1 MSENINQFWN
11 LLSSSG
17 LIEPPVVE
25 NLVAES
31 KTKKGLNRV
40 SDLVQWLVGKNAVT
54 QYQADVLANG
64 QATNFLFGEYRL
76 LHQMLATKTGEVYH
90 AVHRSGQ
97 HVRLQFLP
105 GAGQDDVRRWVQVE
119 QRASRIADCQI
130 LNLATCFETV
140 RLPQHRM
147 VVSELPTGKP
157 LVDLMPGRARL
168 EFDQAVRLGLQLAQA
183 VAELHR
189 NQEPHRSI
197 CPAAIRL
204 LASDSLRLDVDPFS
218 IGDSWLEMQA
228 EDVRESIERYQSPE
242 LNEADR
248 SNASAFAAD
257 MYSIGA
263 LLFRMVDGRDICD
276 LEVLER
282 SQRLA
287 KRDLPDW
294 FVKAIENLTGDVP
307 SLRMSADQLV
317 DLLKQNGVELPRD
330 DKEDARQGF
339 RELITKSLSD
349 ADLEAEEF
357 EFELEAPEFGGV
369 KQVDLPVAVDVIT
382 ADEALDRPDAGDR
395 IAKAQASIQRR
406 ENLRW
411 LQPIIVLS
419 SCLVFGSLF
428 AGLYYWGDQIAPRTP
443 SEQPVAVVEN
453 GRAASTKKA
462 IAARDAAV
470 KKTDGFVP
478 VVRQK
483 IVQDDG
489 ETIWETPT
497 LGPRLDLEYLPP
509 APKIILH
516 FRPKQVLAMAE
527 GQRLRKAM
535 GDGIAAAVEQFSASI
550 GMSIDELDEI
560 LISFHQDE
568 SEVYRW
574 FAVVTGPSK
583 TRRQLLDDWAELS
596 QQKTI
601 DGEPIYKTDAGLGFF
616 LVSESDAP
624 LDVGDGSPESTDAS
638 SELVA
643 ENEKANDGP
652 VRFLVG
658 PAALVKSVVDVG
670 RGFPVAGS
678 MQRLQ
683 EFSDHDRHL
692 NLLYLR
698 PSLFNDRGQ
707 NWMGTNLLE
716 FNRQL
721 SELLPDEVKGGL
733 LSLHIDGGNYFE
745 VVFDCS
751 VDIKADS
758 LKKELQEG
766 IDLRLQSLFELN
778 RRIPADDHWQA
789 VQARYE
795 KMIVESLSRVRW
807 GVEDRELIGNAW
819 LPPMAGHNLIA
830 ASELVAAFRLAAIDP
845 SAQQA
850 DVPQDLAQLLQQ
862 KRDLDIANPPDLNVL
877 MSDLQT
883 EINADY
889 NALPFKWRIV
899 LLGADLEKDGI
910 TKNQRPGPLK
920 LDQKSFAEILTSIV
934 VSANPD
940 KNISG
945 PDDPACKLV
954 WVVAAD
960 PDFPDQKAVLITT
973 RGAAE
978 EKAYQLPAPFVKE

>member
-17 LIEPPVVE
+17 LIAPPVVE
-25 NLVAES
+25 NLVAET
-31 KTKKGLNRV
+31 KTKKGLDRV
-40 SDLVQWLVGKNAVT
+40 SDLVPWLVEKNAVT

-64 QATNFLFGEYRL
+64 QATDFLFGEYRL
-76 LHQMLATKTGEVYH
+76 LHQLLSVKTGEVYQ

-105 GAGQDDVRRWVQVE
+105 GSSQDDVRRWVQVE
-119 QRASRIADCQI
+119 QRVSRVAACQHP
-130 LNLATCFETV
+130 NLAACFEAV

-147 VVSELPTGKP
+147 VVSELPAGKT

-168 EFDQAVRLGLQLAQA
+168 EFDQASRLGLQLAQA

-197 CPAAIRL
+197 CPAVIRL
-204 LASDSLRLDVDPFS
+204 LAADSLRLDVDPFS
-218 IGDSWLEMQA
+218 IGDGWWEVQD
-228 EDVRESIERYQSPE
+228 EEVRASIERYQAPE
-242 LNEADR
+242 LNDSDR
-248 SNASAFAAD
+248 TSVSALAAD
-257 MYSIGA
+257 MCSIGA
-263 LLFRMVDGRDICD
+263 LLFRMVDGRDLCD
-276 LEVLER
+276 LD
-282 SQRLA
+282 SAQRKEQLA

-294 FVKAIENLTGDVP
+294 FVKAIENLAGDVP
-307 SLRMSADQLV
+307 SLRMDADQLV
-317 DLLKQNGVELPRD
+317 ELFEQNGVEAVRSD
-330 DKEDARQGF
+330 QVDSRQEF
-339 RELITKSLSD
+339 RALISKGISD
-349 ADLEAEEF
+349 ADLEADQF
-357 EFELEAPEFGGV
+357 EFELEAPELEGV
-369 KQVDLPVAVDVIT
+369 KPVEVPVAIDLVTGDK
-382 ADEALDRPDAGDR
+382 ASGQADAGDR
-395 IAKAQASIQRR
+395 IARAQASIQQR
-406 ENLRW
+406 EKLRW
-411 LQPIIVLS
+411 LQPVIVLA
-419 SCLVFGSLF
+419 SCLIFGSLF
-428 AGLYYWGDQIAPRTP
+428 AGLYYWGDQVSLGGS
-443 SEQPVAVVEN
+443 SEGPVAVVEN
-453 GRAASTKKA
+453 ARKDSARKTIS
-462 IAARDAAV
+462 ARDAAEE
-470 KKTDGFVP
+470 KTDGFVP

-483 IVQDDG
+483 LVADDG
-489 ETIWETPT
+489 LAIWETPT

-516 FRPKQVLAMAE
+516 LKPKQVLAMAE

-535 GDGIAAAVEQFSASI
+535 GEGIAAAVERFVVSI
-550 GMSIDELDEI
+550 GMPIDELDEI

-583 TRRQLLDDWAELS
+583 TRQQLLDDWDELS
-596 QQKTI
+596 QQMSI
-601 DGEPIYKTDAGLGFF
+601 DGEPIYKTDEGLGFF
-616 LVSESDAP
+616 LVDAADETE
-624 LDVGDGSPESTDAS
+624 LADVTETAD
-638 SELVA
+638 VA
-643 ENEKANDGP
+643 DEP

-658 PAALVKSVVDVG
+658 PAELVKSVVDVG
-670 RGFPVAGS
+670 RGFPVAGA

-683 EFSDHDRHL
+683 EFSDRDRHL

-707 NWMGTNLLE
+707 NWMGGNLLE

-733 LSLHIDGGNYFE
+733 VSLHIDGGNYFE

-758 LKKELQEG
+758 LKEEIQDG
-766 IDLRLQSLFELN
+766 IELRLQSLFELN
-778 RRIPADDHWQA
+778 RRIPADEHWEA
-789 VQARYE
+789 VQSRYE
-795 KMIVESLSRVRW
+795 KMIVESLARVRW

-845 SAQQA
+845 DIQLA
-850 DVPQDLAQLLQQ
+850 DVPQDLAELLQQ

-877 MSDLQT
+877 MSELQV
-883 EINADY
+883 EVNSDY
-889 NALPFKWRIV
+889 SALPFKWRIV
-899 LLGADLEKDGI
+899 LVGADLEKDGI

-920 LDQKSFAEILTSIV
+920 LDQKTFAEILTSIV

-945 PDDPACKLV
+945 PEDPACKLV
-954 WVVAAD
+954 WVIAAD

-973 RGAAE
+973 RGAAK